1 MNLLTICIQIASTDE
16 ESAIHVAAATGN
28 ILGIKLLL
36 QDNLMLLRQQN
47 AEGNTPLHV
56 AAKNNHHYVVD
67 FLVECGAHMDAK
79 NNAQL
84 TPYMLAEQNEAA
96 DVVTVLEELVAFEK
110 ANGCRKSKFIFG

>member
-1 MNLLTICIQIASTDE
+1 MLILSRQNASPDE

-28 ILGIKLLL
+28 IMGIKLLL

-56 AAKNNHHYVVD
+56 AAKNNHHFVVD

-84 TPYMLAEQNEAA
+84 TPYMVAEQNESR
-96 DVVTVLEELVAFEK
+96 DVISVLDELVAFEK
-110 ANGCRKSKFIFG
+110 ANGCRMFEP